1 MQAYGGRRQQG
12 LWRQIPAPNH
22 LRPERRSYW
31 PCGGSWCSR
40 CRWSSV
46 ALLRLPPGCL
56 HIASYASWAWVL
68 GAVAQFE
75 KAVIVSKLKAA
86 RVRKRRATAAVMAA
100 SHTGPGRVRLT

>member
-1 MQAYGGRRQQG
+1 M
-12 LWRQIPAPNH
+12 
-22 LRPERRSYW
+22 
-31 PCGGSWCSR
+31 
-40 CRWSSV
+40 
-46 ALLRLPPGCL
+46 
-56 HIASYASWAWVL
+56 L